1 MTTPVAAQLRGLVK
15 DRGRFRL
22 GPVDLTLPYG
32 YVTALL
38 GANGSGKTTLIKILL
53 GLIAPAGGDVTIL
66 GADPQTLPAGVRAVL
81 DTSYFVPDWRV
92 GEALRALRPTA
103 DAWDD
108 ALARQLVE
116 RFDLPWEGRIKELS
130 RGEASK
136 LKLTV
141 ALAARPQLLI
151 LDEPTSGLDPLARE
165 QVLQVI
171 REFMVDPTH
180 SVLFSTH
187 IPSDMPG
194 LADQVVA
201 LRQGQVVLD
210 RPMDQLTDDFFA
222 VRGVREDL
230 DHLPDVLIGVRR
242 TATNFTAIVAADQ
255 TAGLPPS
262 VLVEAADVDDVAKAL
277 AVPVEG
283 IDL

>member
-1 MTTPVAAQLRGLVK
+1 M
-15 DRGRFRL
+15 
-22 GPVDLTLPYG
+22 DLTLPYG

-53 GLIAPAGGDVTIL
+53 GLIAPAGGGVTIL
-66 GADPQTLPAGVRAVL
+66 GADPRTLPAGVRAVL

-108 ALARQLVE
+108 ALVRQLVE
-116 RFDLPWEGRIKELS
+116 RFDLPREGRIKELS

-222 VRGVREDL
+222 VRGVREEL